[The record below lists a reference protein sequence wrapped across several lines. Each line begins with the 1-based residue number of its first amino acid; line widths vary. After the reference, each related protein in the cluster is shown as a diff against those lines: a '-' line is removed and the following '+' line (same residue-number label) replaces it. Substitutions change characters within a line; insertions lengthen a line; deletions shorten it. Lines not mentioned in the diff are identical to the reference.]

1 MNNCALEQAEELF
14 EQALEYFLGIEKE
27 KNMIHAKELLQQSS
41 ELGLS
46 KSSNLLGDWYI
57 KKIIPGDNYK
67 EAFKLYTRGCE
78 FGDMRSF
85 SRLAMCYEKGYGIK
99 KDIPKALELYEKSV
113 ELGNKD
119 ACFSIARI
127 YEKGENPQIRN
138 YAPI

>member
-1 MNNCALEQAEELF
+1 
-14 EQALEYFLGIEKE
+14 
-27 KNMIHAKELLQQSS
+27 MIHAKELLQQSS

-99 KDIPKALELYEKSV
+99 RKIYLRHWNYMKNQWNWEIRMPVSV
-113 ELGNKD
+113 LQEYMKRRKYKNGL
-119 ACFSIARI
+119 I
-127 YEKGENPQIRN
+127 
-138 YAPI
+138 

>member
-1 MNNCALEQAEELF
+1 MNNYALEQAEELF

-67 EAFKLYTRGCE
+67 EAFKLYTRGYE

-99 KDIPKALELYEKSV
+99 KVLY
-113 ELGNKD
+113 
-119 ACFSIARI
+119 CFLIF
-127 YEKGENPQIRN
+127 
-138 YAPI
+138 

>member
-1 MNNCALEQAEELF
+1 MNNYALEQAEELF

-67 EAFKLYTRGCE
+67 DYQMMTMYL
-78 FGDMRSF
+78 
-85 SRLAMCYEKGYGIK
+85 
-99 KDIPKALELYEKSV
+99 KSSYLIMDLNIMV
-113 ELGNKD
+113 K
-119 ACFSIARI
+119 
-127 YEKGENPQIRN
+127 
-138 YAPI
+138 